1 MRLPQG
7 EYDGQVLGNWRLFN
21 GLWTGKVFTGDTV
34 RNKIGGRL
42 LIEGKVL
49 SRGGVVE
56 IEYPQ
61 LGLTDRLWRRFDRTR
76 EVWDGSMELGLIVVR
91 FTLTKRQET

>member
-7 EYDGQVLGNWRLFN
+7 DYDGQVLGHWRVFN

-34 RNKIGGRL
+34 VNKIGGRL
-42 LIEGKVL
+42 LIEGKV
-49 SRGGVVE
+49 SQRDGVVL

-61 LGLTDRLWRRFDRTR
+61 LGLTDRLWRRQTGAR
-76 EVWDGSMELGLIVVR
+76 EVWDGSMELGVIVVR
-91 FTLTKRQET
+91 FTLTKVS